1 MIQKLQKLEIEFQLF
16 KRADYDSKIGE
27 TGNILHS
34 LNPYLNRL
42 EITVNVYNI
51 SIVYRV
57 TDIKQALALKDHQL
71 CKI

>member
-16 KRADYDSKIGE
+16 KRTDYDSKIGE
-27 TGNILHS
+27 TGNTLHN

-42 EITVNVYNI
+42 EITVNVYDI

-57 TDIKQALALKDHQL
+57 TDIKQALALKDQQL
-71 CKI
+71 HKI